1 LSRSRNQEDAMNRK
15 FAISAAVMFVL
26 GMGLGFFVHGV
37 LLHGDYAQLP
47 SVMRP
52 PADAQAKMPL
62 MVLAYI
68 SWALAFTWIYL
79 KGKEDK
85 PWLAQGARYGLAI
98 AFLTAVPTYLIYHV
112 VSQFPLDLTIK
123 QIVLGSITIVLLGIV
138 LAWINREPASTP

>member
-1 LSRSRNQEDAMNRK
+1 MNRK
-15 FAISAAVMFVL
+15 FAISAAVMFVMA
-26 GMGLGFFVHGV
+26 MGLGFFVHGV
-37 LLHGDYAQLP
+37 LLYGDYSQLP
-47 SVMRP
+47 NVMRP

-68 SWALAFTWIYL
+68 SLVVAFTWIYL

-112 VSQFPLDLTIK
+112 VSQFPLGLAIK
-123 QIVLGSITIVLLGIV
+123 QIVFDSITIVLMGIV
-138 LAWINREPASTP
+138 LAWLNREPAIP